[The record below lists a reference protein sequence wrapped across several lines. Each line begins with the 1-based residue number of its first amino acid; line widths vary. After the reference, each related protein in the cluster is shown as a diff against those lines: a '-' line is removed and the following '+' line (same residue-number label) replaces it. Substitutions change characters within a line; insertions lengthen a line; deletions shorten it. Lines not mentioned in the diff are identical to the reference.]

1 MMSACNITIDGLVKS
16 PIYFVVGFLKLYD
29 MLHVK
34 SRNINRNHPVT
45 APAGGK
51 THSCLFNYRANTY
64 DIHFSKIEMF
74 LPVEIF
80 IPDILSAAD
89 GNQSND
95 GKFLIVKA
103 SVQSN
108 KINTLEPV
116 RFGVEQWWIDKVSS

>member
-45 APAGGK
+45 APAGCK

-64 DIHFSKIEMF
+64 DIHFCKIEMF
-74 LPVEIF
+74 MPVEIF
-80 IPDILSAAD
+80 IPDIPSAAD

-95 GKFLIVKA
+95 GKCLIVQA

-116 RFGVEQWWIDKVSS
+116 RFGVEQWWIEKVSS